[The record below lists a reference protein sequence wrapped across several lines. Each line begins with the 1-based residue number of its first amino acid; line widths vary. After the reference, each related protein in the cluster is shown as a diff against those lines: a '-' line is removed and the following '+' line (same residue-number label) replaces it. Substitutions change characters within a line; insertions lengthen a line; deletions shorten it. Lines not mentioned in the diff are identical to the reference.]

1 MIPGG
6 FRVLQSEGDVVLFAV
21 TEGDDQVVEGHN
33 VGLHQVGDEE
43 AGLSLGGDDDL
54 VPLLLQ
60 LHPLRGEAVDVEGEK
75 YQNIGIF
82 PHLVIFMSPR

>member
-1 MIPGG
+1 M
-6 FRVLQSEGDVVLFAV
+6 LFAV
-21 TEGDDQVVEGHN
+21 TEGDDQVVEGNN

-60 LHPLRGEAVDVEGEK
+60 LDL
-75 YQNIGIF
+75 
-82 PHLVIFMSPR
+82 L